1 MNGEE
6 AANVHCD
13 DGIIEEKGMKKEF
26 ACGIRDGIPI
36 AVGYFAVSFSLGIAM
51 VSAGLSAVQGMVMSI
66 TNVTSA
72 GEFAGISVIAAGGT
86 LAEMALTQLIINLRY
101 ALMSMSLSQK
111 LDETMP
117 FWQRF
122 VIAFANT
129 DEIFAVAMHHQRSLT
144 LPYMA
149 GLQSL
154 PILGWTAGTF
164 LGAVACS
171 LMPASV
177 STAMNVMLYG
187 MFIAI
192 VFPAA
197 RKSRPVLG
205 VAVLAVLFSCLFRYV
220 PFLRDISAGIA
231 IILST
236 VAAATIGAVL
246 APVKEGK

>member
-1 MNGEE
+1 MNGEK
-6 AANVHCD
+6 AANVNRNY
-13 DGIIEEKGMKKEF
+13 GTIGEKRRKQEF
-26 ACGIRDGIPI
+26 VCGIKDGIPI

-129 DEIFAVAMHHQRSLT
+129 DEIFAVAMHHQKSLT
-144 LPYMA
+144 LSYMA

-205 VAVLAVLFSCLFRYV
+205 VAVLAVLFSCLFRYA

-236 VAAATIGAVL
+236 VAAAAIGAVL